1 MFTGFTN
8 KLKGMAN
15 AVIDVINKVTGIEFD
30 KFEMKP
36 LSTDIVPTTDQDP
49 DSAAGVKL
57 GDAATAEELALQD
70 RASAEG
76 DAIRAKQMLKE
87 DFADM
92 RTYSG
97 FYNNPYNTKDYFRM
111 TAQIGTD
118 QANFGDEEVQQN
130 ILDSVKESQELRA
143 QGLLLPD
150 AERALAAFEKA
161 NAMPPTVIANSN
173 RQGDSIN
180 QTQIS
185 ASELSSE
192 HSDITAKTL
201 ANAID

>member
-1 MFTGFTN
+1 MR
-8 KLKGMAN
+8 M
-15 AVIDVINKVTGIEFD
+15 
-30 KFEMKP
+30 
-36 LSTDIVPTTDQDP
+36 S
-49 DSAAGVKL
+49 
-57 GDAATAEELALQD
+57 
-70 RASAEG
+70 
-76 DAIRAKQMLKE
+76 
-87 DFADM
+87 DM
-92 RTYSG
+92 GTYSG
-97 FYNNPYNTKDYFRM
+97 FYNNPYNTKDYFRNVS
-111 TAQIGTD
+111 QQYTD
-118 QANFGDEEVQQN
+118 RANFGDEQVDQD
-130 ILDSVKESQELRA
+130 ILDSVKESQALRA

>member
-1 MFTGFTN
+1 MLLIIYDYNMWNNWFYRVHTSDTKITASDFTW
-8 KLKGMAN
+8 
-15 AVIDVINKVTGIEFD
+15 
-30 KFEMKP
+30 
-36 LSTDIVPTTDQDP
+36 STW
-49 DSAAGVKL
+49 SFAAK
-57 GDAATAEELALQD
+57 
-70 RASAEG
+70 
-76 DAIRAKQMLKE
+76 
-87 DFADM
+87 
-92 RTYSG
+92 
-97 FYNNPYNTKDYFRM
+97 
-111 TAQIGTD
+111 GTD